1 MAFNRRKFLQT
12 TGASAIAV
20 ASLTAVASA
29 QTPKQAAQGEKTPTP
44 ADKPKANTHAP
55 TAKAK
60 IATKRVKRKV
70 TAPNAPKPAGPYSPA
85 IVSGN
90 MVFVAGQ
97 VAFDPRTGNIEATT
111 FEDQATQVF
120 ENIKAIVEA
129 AGSTLDKV
137 LSVRVYLADLN
148 DFAKMNT
155 IYRQYFS
162 EDFPARTTIGA
173 QLLSKALIEVDCI
186 AVI

>member
-12 TGASAIAV
+12 SGASAIAA
-20 ASLTAVASA
+20 ASLTAVSA
-29 QTPKQAAQGEKTPTP
+29 QTPKQAAQNEKTTTTGG
-44 ADKPKANTHAP
+44 KPKATTHAP
-55 TAKAK
+55 TAKA
-60 IATKRVKRKV
+60 ATKKVKRKV

-186 AVI
+186 AAI

>member
-12 TGASAIAV
+12 TGASAIAA
-20 ASLTAVASA
+20 ASLSVASA
-29 QTPKQAAQGEKTPTP
+29 QSPKQAAQSEKKTAASET
-44 ADKPKANTHAP
+44 PKATASAK
-55 TAKAK
+55 TTKAKA
-60 IATKRVKRKV
+60 ATKRVKRKII
-70 TAPNAPKPAGPYSPA
+70 APNAPKPTGPFSPA

-111 FEDQATQVF
+111 FEEQANQVF

-129 AGSTLDKV
+129 AGSSLDRV

-155 IYRQYFS
+155 IYRQYFT

-186 AVI
+186 AAI

>member
-12 TGASAIAV
+12 TGASAIAAASFSV
-20 ASLTAVASA
+20 AAA
-29 QTPKQAAQGEKTPTP
+29 QTPKQAVQSDKTTSTG
-44 ADKPKANTHAP
+44 DKTKATAHAP

-60 IATKRVKRKV
+60 TATKRVKRKV
-70 TAPNAPKPAGPYSPA
+70 TTPNAPKPAGPYSPA

-186 AVI
+186 AAI